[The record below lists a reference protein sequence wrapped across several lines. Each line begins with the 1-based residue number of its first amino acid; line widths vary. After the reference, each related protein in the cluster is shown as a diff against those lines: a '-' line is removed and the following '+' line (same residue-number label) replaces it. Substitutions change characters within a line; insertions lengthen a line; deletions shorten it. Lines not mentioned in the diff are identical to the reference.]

1 MSCFAC
7 AAKFSWTKKEF
18 DCKYCHKVFCKDCLK
33 EVPGSQKENGCK
45 KCLSSNLAQW
55 KENPNTYVGPSMK
68 QAYENLGICVG
79 PPMKPANENDP
90 DFLIKMRLSKLKET
104 REPTT
109 DFSIAEK
116 FSSVYGRNPQSTSSK
131 IIFPNQVKKTDN
143 EKIKDLLQQVKDEL
157 IMEEQNPVE
166 TMDNKVQDIENRLLK
181 LKGVDPV
188 KTKVIESS
196 DDEEEQVEKY
206 IKKAIAES
214 ILDDKVNQAGF
225 GNIIAENPIAMLED
239 DKDELPWC
247 IICNKDASVRC
258 YDCDDDLYCKKC
270 FREGHKDFD
279 LKYHKTSSF
288 KENKKYHK
296 TSSFKEN

>member
-1 MSCFAC
+1 
-7 AAKFSWTKKEF
+7 
-18 DCKYCHKVFCKDCLK
+18 
-33 EVPGSQKENGCK
+33 
-45 KCLSSNLAQW
+45 
-55 KENPNTYVGPSMK
+55 MK
-68 QAYENLGICVG
+68 QAHENLGVG

-90 DFLIKMRLSKLKET
+90 DFLIKMRLSKLKGA

-109 DFSIAEK
+109 DFSIVEK

-143 EKIKDLLQQVKDEL
+143 EKIKDLLEQVKDEL

-166 TMDNKVQDIENRLLK
+166 TIDNKVQDIENRLLK

-188 KTKVIESS
+188 KASKVIESS
-196 DDEEEQVEKY
+196 DDEEEQVERY

-214 ILDDKVNQAGF
+214 TLDDKVNQAGF
-225 GNIIAENPIAMLED
+225 GNIIAENPITTLED

-247 IICNKDASVRC
+247 IICNKDACVRC

-279 LKYHKTSSF
+279 FKYHKVTSF
-288 KENKKYHK
+288 KENK
-296 TSSFKEN
+296 NR